1 MRYAGVIV
9 DITHEKLNKIFTYSI
24 PEHLTQVLRVGLE
37 VKVPFGRANKPTSA
51 YVVEI
56 SDTCSCDP
64 QQVKEILEVSPG
76 RTAIESRLIEL
87 AGWMADR
94 YGSTMIQALKSV
106 LPAKNEVKAVRKRR
120 LVLAVEKT
128 VAGEALSEL
137 VRKNQKAR
145 ARVLNELIAHTELPY
160 EVVTGKLHATKSV
173 IDALVEKGLVRVD
186 EEDVYRNPLEQI
198 RAHRD
203 TSIPERPLSP
213 QQKAALDTITE
224 DRKNGIPRT
233 YLLHGVTGSGKTEV
247 YIRAIRQ
254 AIEEGGQ
261 AIVLIPEIALTYQT
275 VMRFYAWFGDRI
287 SIMNSRL
294 SQGERYD
301 QFLRAGR
308 GEIDVVIGPRSA
320 LFMPMPNL
328 KLIVIDEE
336 HETSY
341 KSEQSPRYHA
351 VGTAE
356 HLAEMT
362 GASLILGS
370 ATPSMESYEKAIRG
384 DYTLLKL
391 TDRIHGRSMA
401 QSRIVDLCQEMK
413 EGNRSII
420 SRELDAAIR
429 ERLEKKEQIMLFLNR
444 RGYSGFL
451 SCRECGH
458 VIKCEHCDVSMS
470 VHRGDRL
477 ICHYCGA
484 EKPVPKVC
492 PKCGSR
498 HISGFK
504 AGTQQ
509 VEDLLKKLYPEA
521 GVLRMDMDTTRDKE
535 GHTRILSAFSEHKA
549 DILVGTQMI
558 VKGHDFPDVTLVGIL
573 AADLSLYAGDFRA
586 PERTFQLLCQAAG
599 RAGRGEKPG
608 EVIIQTYTPEHYAIR
623 LAASQDYA
631 AYFEEEM
638 DRRELMDYPP
648 AGHILTV
655 YMAGA
660 DEEKLAVA
668 AEYLRKYAEIPCSRM
683 EVLPIGPADPAIAR
697 VKDVYRKVLYFKH
710 ESYAILNKLRNSLN
724 SYIEINSGYN
734 DIRIQYDCE

>member
-1 MRYAGVIV
+1 MQFAGVII
-9 DITHEKLNKIFTYSI
+9 DITHEKLNKIFTYII
-24 PEHLTQVLRVGLE
+24 PEHLQQVLRVGME
-37 VKVPFGRANKPTSA
+37 VKVPFGRANKLTSA
-51 YVVEI
+51 YVIEI
-56 SDTCSCDP
+56 KEQCGMDP
-64 QQVKEILEVSPG
+64 EQLKEIREVVPG

-87 AGWMADR
+87 AGWMAGT
-94 YGSTMIQALKSV
+94 YGSTMIQALKTV
-106 LPAKNEVKAVRKRR
+106 LPAKNEIQAVRKRR
-120 LVLAVEKT
+120 LVLKASVSE
-128 VAGEALSEL
+128 GEAALEEL

-145 ARVLNELIAHTELPY
+145 VRLLKEILEHKELPY
-160 EVVTGKLHATKSV
+160 EVVTSKLHVTKPV
-173 IDALVEKGLVRVD
+173 IDALVQKDLILV
-186 EEDVYRNPLEQI
+186 EEESAYRDPI
-198 RAHRD
+198 RQLKAQD
-203 TSIPERPLSP
+203 PPIERPLSP
-213 QQKAALDTITE
+213 EQEAALSAITE
-224 DRKNGIPRT
+224 DRKAGLSKT

-247 YIRAIRQ
+247 YIRAIRN
-254 AIEEGGQ
+254 AIKDGGQ

-275 VMRFYAWFGDRI
+275 VMRFHAWFGDRV

-301 QFLRAGR
+301 QFLRAKR

-320 LFMPMPNL
+320 LFMPMPDL

-351 VGTAE
+351 VGTAI
-356 HLAEMT
+356 HLARMT
-362 GASLILGS
+362 GASVILGS
-370 ATPSMESYEKAIRG
+370 ATPSMESYHNAVCG
-384 DYTLLKL
+384 NYTLLKL
-391 TDRIHGRSMA
+391 N
-401 QSRIVDLCQEMK
+401 SRIAGRAMARTRVVDLCEELK
-413 EGNRSII
+413 AGNRSII
-420 SRELDAAIR
+420 SGELDQAIR
-429 ERLEKKEQIMLFLNR
+429 DRLEKREQIMLFLNR

-458 VIKCEHCDVSMS
+458 VITCEHCDVSMS

-509 VEDLLKKLYPEA
+509 VEDLLKATYPEA
-521 GVLRMDMDTTRDKE
+521 RVLRMDMDTTRDKD
-535 GHTRILSAFSEHKA
+535 GHTRILSQFSEHQA

-599 RAGRGEKPG
+599 RAGRGTKEG

-623 LAASQDYA
+623 LAAEQNYR
-631 AYFEEEM
+631 AYYEEEL

-655 YMAGA
+655 HLSGT
-660 DEEKLAVA
+660 DKEKLDLA
-668 AEYLRKYAEIPCSRM
+668 ADFLRKYAEIPCEKL
-683 EVLPIGPADPAIAR
+683 EVLPIGPADPVIPR
-697 VKDVYRKVLYFKH
+697 VKDVYRKVLFFKH
-710 ESYAILNKLRNSLN
+710 ENYDILIRLRNYLN
-724 SYIEINSGYN
+724 SYIEINSGYK
-734 DIRIQYDCE
+734 DIRIQYDYDG